1 MHPLGST
8 DLPSGLAVPIRIP
21 PSLAQ
26 VRRRW
31 DRAAKA
37 GALAHVT
44 VLYPFL
50 PTSGLTPDVRVQ
62 LAAIARSV
70 SPFEVRF
77 ARVRR
82 FDDGVVWVAPE
93 PATPF
98 QALTAAA
105 VACWPDHPPYGG
117 IFDAVIP
124 HLTVVE
130 SDVAP
135 LAEVEA
141 LARRVTPFTARAERL
156 ELWRQGEDGRWLPH
170 WRLRLGGQ
178 GPGGRSQ
185 DR

>member
-1 MHPLGST
+1 MLPAEPA
-8 DLPSGLAVPIRIP
+8 DPPSGLAVPIRIP

-31 DRAAKA
+31 DRAAIA
-37 GALAHVT
+37 GARAHVT

-50 PTSGLTPDVRVQ
+50 PTSRLTPDVRSQ

-98 QALTAAA
+98 RDLTAAT
-105 VACWPDHPPYGG
+105 VACWSDHPPYRG
-117 IFDAVIP
+117 IFDEVVP

-130 SDVAP
+130 SDEAP
-135 LAEVEA
+135 LQEVEA
-141 LARRVTPFTARAERL
+141 LARRVTPFTARVDRL

-170 WRLRLGGQ
+170 WRFRLGG
-178 GPGGRSQ
+178 
-185 DR
+185 